1 VPEVLNLPDTCHSL
15 VVPRV
20 PLLTWSAVVS
30 WINGSDAI
38 LAQRLRLHREI
49 AYRDFGVFVVIVHE
63 TRETPIPDSPMKPPV
78 YTWMVPISA

>member
-1 VPEVLNLPDTCHSL
+1 MC
-15 VVPRV
+15 

-30 WINGSDAI
+30 WINGPDAI
-38 LAQRLRLHREI
+38 LAQRLRFHREI

-78 YTWMVPISA
+78 YTWMVPIAA